1 MTITAAALQAAL
13 DPTELSMRVEQSFVD
28 DATLQIWFIKGGI
41 DVCSR
46 CRWVSTVASGN
57 AATQA
62 ATVLAAMQE
71 G

>member
-1 MTITAAALQAAL
+1 MAITAAALQAAL
-13 DPTELSMRVEQSFVD
+13 DVTELSMRVEQSD
-28 DATLQIWFIKGGI
+28 TTDTTLQQWFIKGGI

-46 CRWVSTVASGN
+46 CRWVSTAAAGN

-62 ATVLAAMQE
+62 ATVLAAMLE

>member
-13 DPTELSMRVEQSFVD
+13 DTTELSMKVEQSDVTGS
-28 DATLQIWFIKGGI
+28 TLQQWFVKGGI

-46 CRWVSTVASGN
+46 ARWVSTTASDN

-62 ATVLAAMQE
+62 ATVLAAMLE